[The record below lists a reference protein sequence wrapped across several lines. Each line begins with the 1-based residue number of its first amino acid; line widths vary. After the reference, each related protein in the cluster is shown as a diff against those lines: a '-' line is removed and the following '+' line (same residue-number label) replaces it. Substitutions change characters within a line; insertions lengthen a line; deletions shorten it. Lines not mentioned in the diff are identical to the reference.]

1 MNNLKKLY
9 ETPELEEIAFASMDA
24 IALSPTIDGDESV
37 GDEEFGGG
45 IGF

>member
-9 ETPELEEIAFASMDA
+9 ETPDLEEITFASMDA
-24 IALSPTIDGDESV
+24 IALSPTTDGD
-37 GDEEFGGG
+37 DNIDDDQFGED